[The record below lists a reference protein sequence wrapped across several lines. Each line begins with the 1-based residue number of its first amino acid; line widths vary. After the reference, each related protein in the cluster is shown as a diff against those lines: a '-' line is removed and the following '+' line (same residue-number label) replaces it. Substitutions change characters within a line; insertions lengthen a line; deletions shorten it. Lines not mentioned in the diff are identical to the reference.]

1 MPFPS
6 KFCVPLNAICSRKC
20 AIPFC
25 SGRSCR
31 PPAVTQTPEQGSAPS
46 AAQLEAEIAEAR
58 NSLASTIEQLKA
70 ETTPQAL
77 VHRGVAKVKGVF
89 TDEYGGIRPE
99 RVAIAAG
106 VVVTLV
112 VFRRWRRS
120 RRCHCH

>member
-1 MPFPS
+1 VS
-6 KFCVPLNAICSRKC
+6 
-20 AIPFC
+20 
-25 SGRSCR
+25 
-31 PPAVTQTPEQGSAPS
+31 QTPEQAPAPS

-58 NSLASTIEQLKA
+58 SNLASTIEQLKA

-77 VHRGVAKVKGVF
+77 AQRGVAKVKGFF

-99 RVAIAAG
+99 RVAMAAG

-112 VFRRWRRS
+112 VLRRWRRS

>member
-1 MPFPS
+1 M
-6 KFCVPLNAICSRKC
+6 
-20 AIPFC
+20 
-25 SGRSCR
+25 
-31 PPAVTQTPEQGSAPS
+31 TQTPDQGSAPS

-58 NSLASTIEQLKA
+58 SNLASTIEQLKA

-89 TDEYGGIRPE
+89 TAEY
-99 RVAIAAG
+99 G

>member
-1 MPFPS
+1 MQQGPRAPGS
-6 KFCVPLNAICSRKC
+6 W
-20 AIPFC
+20 
-25 SGRSCR
+25 GRR
-31 PPAVTQTPEQGSAPS
+31 RLPAVSQSPQAPAPS

-58 NSLASTIEQLKA
+58 SNLASTIEQLKA